1 MWEHLKRRHP
11 IVTREGNKTKTKQT
25 TLPSYIGKETQC
37 TPQKAAELSKRILRV
52 IVKDMRPV
60 SLVEGE
66 AFIDMIE
73 YACPGFKCPSRW
85 WFTKQLEKAYQST
98 LEDLKKDLQKRSSKI
113 SLTTD
118 AWTSI
123 ATETYLGVT
132 CHYINDNW
140 EMVSFVLCTKPLEDR
155 HTAENIA
162 RWIEEVAEK
171 FDFSLCDDVQAIVH
185 DNAANVVKALRILE
199 EKHGVASL
207 RCAGHTTQ
215 LIVNHALKD
224 PRINKALGAARSL
237 VGYFHSSD
245 IASLKLK
252 LKQDQMGTAQHKLT
266 QDVAVRW
273 NSSYYMITR
282 LLEQRW
288 PVTATLSD
296 PEVTKAGKQYLDMK
310 ADQWSLLEEL
320 QKALEPFEQATVF
333 LSGEAY
339 VTVSVLPPLV
349 KGLQKSTQTAFESAP
364 ITTFQ
369 RAAAAEIASRWKFE
383 TTYDEDGNNVCIFA
397 AALDPRFRKLKFLST
412 DDILKVKNK
421 LQTLALEARRVQ
433 VREEPE
439 DDSPSGQPDHS
450 RQKPKSVL
458 DMLLGTDVDEEE
470 EELEDENPG
479 QDQREDAVR
488 NELVVYFGEKPIP
501 KDKNPL
507 QWWKENETKFP
518 ALAVVAKSYL
528 AAPATSTPSERLFS
542 AAGSIVNKKR
552 VSLTKE
558 HVDMLTFLHSNSEW

>member
-1 MWEHLKRRHP
+1 M
-11 IVTREGNKTKTKQT
+11 Q
-25 TLPSYIGKETQC
+25 SYLGKETQC
-37 TPQKAAELSKRILRV
+37 TTQKAAELSKRILRV
-52 IVKDMRPV
+52 IVKDMRPL

-85 WFTKQLEKAYQST
+85 WFTKQLEKAYQHT
-98 LEDLKKDLQKRSSKI
+98 LEDLKKNLQGRSSKI
-113 SLTTD
+113 TLTTD

-123 ATETYLGVT
+123 ATEAYLGMT

-171 FDFSLCDDVQAIVH
+171 FDFSLRDDVQAIVH

-199 EKHGVASL
+199 ERHGIASL

-237 VGYFHSSD
+237 VGFFHSSD
-245 IASLKLK
+245 VATLKLK
-252 LKQDQMGTAQHKLT
+252 LKQEQMGTAQHKLT

-296 PEVTKAGKQYLDMK
+296 PEVTKATKHYLDMK

-320 QKALEPFEQATVF
+320 QQALVATVF

-349 KGLQKSTQTAFESAP
+349 KGLQKSTQTAFESAA
-364 ITTFQ
+364 IATFQ
-369 RAAAAEIASRWKFE
+369 TTAAAEIASRWKKE
-383 TTYDEDGNNVCIFA
+383 TTYDEDGDNVCIFA

-412 DDILKVKNK
+412 DDILKVKIK
-421 LQTLALEARRVQ
+421 LQALALEARRVQ

-439 DDSPSGQPDHS
+439 EDDSPSGQQDHFT
-450 RQKPKSVL
+450 QKPKSVL
-458 DMLLGTDVDEEE
+458 DTLLGTDDE
-470 EELEDENPG
+470 EELEDEDPG

-488 NELVVYFGEKPIP
+488 NELLVYFGEKPIP

-542 AAGSIVNKKR
+542 AAGTILSKKR
-552 VSLTKE
+552 ASLTKE
-558 HVDMLTFLHSNSEW
+558 HVDMLTFLHSNSE

>member
-1 MWEHLKRRHP
+1 MKGAMLMLLL
-11 IVTREGNKTKTKQT
+11 I
-25 TLPSYIGKETQC
+25 IIFF
-37 TPQKAAELSKRILRV
+37 ILQV
-52 IVKDMRPV
+52 IVKDMRPL

-85 WFTKQLEKAYQST
+85 WFTKQLEMAYQHT
-98 LEDLKKDLQKRSSKI
+98 LEDLKKDLKKRSSKI
-113 SLTTD
+113 TLTTD

-123 ATETYLGVT
+123 ATEAYLGIT
-132 CHYINDNW
+132 CHYIKDNW
-140 EMVSFVLCTKPLEDR
+140 EMVTLVLCTKPLEDR
-155 HTAENIA
+155 QTAENIA

-171 FDFSLCDDVQAIVH
+171 FDFSLSDDVQAIVH
-185 DNAANVVKALRILE
+185 NNAANVVKALRILE
-199 EKHGVASL
+199 ERHGVASL

-245 IASLKLK
+245 VATLKLK
-252 LKQDQMGTAQHKLT
+252 LKQEQMGTAQHKLT

-273 NSSYYMITR
+273 NSSYDMITR

-296 PEVTKAGKQYLDMK
+296 PEVTRAAKHYLDMK

-320 QKALEPFEQATVF
+320 QQALEPFAQATVF

-364 ITTFQ
+364 IATFKT
-369 RAAAAEIASRWKFE
+369 AAAAEIASRWKIE

-412 DDILKVKNK
+412 DDILKVKIK

-433 VREEPE
+433 MREEPEE

-450 RQKPKSVL
+450 RQKPNSIL
-458 DMLLGTDVDEEE
+458 DMLLGRDDD
-470 EELEDENPG
+470 EELEDEDPG
-479 QDQREDAVR
+479 QDQSEDAVR
-488 NELVVYFGEKPIP
+488 NELLEYFGEKPIP

-507 QWWKENETKFP
+507 QWWKENEKKFP

-528 AAPATSTPSERLFS
+528 AAHATSTPSESLFS
-542 AAGSIVNKKR
+542 AAGTIVSKKR
-552 VSLTKE
+552 ASLTKE
-558 HVDMLTFLHSNSEW
+558 HVDMLTFLHNNSE